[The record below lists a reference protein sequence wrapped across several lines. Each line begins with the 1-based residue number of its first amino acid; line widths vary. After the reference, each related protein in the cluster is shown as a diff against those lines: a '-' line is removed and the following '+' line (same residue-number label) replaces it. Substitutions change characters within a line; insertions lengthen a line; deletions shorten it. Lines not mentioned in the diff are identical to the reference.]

1 MHQRLYMSDDSRY
14 LRLGVDSRKKVV
26 ELFEKLIP
34 NILPGAFTPVC
45 RDDEREGRGL
55 ILHLDG
61 AGSKPIISYLC
72 YREFGEGGWF
82 KGLSQD
88 VLAMNIDDV
97 ITVAAQ
103 PTLFADYIAV
113 NPFQIPKDEVIVEL
127 AEGFRKTLE
136 LLSSYQK
143 SFRIAPAFAG
153 GETADLPDQVRTL
166 DVVGAL
172 FAALDLEKSPK
183 LNNIRAGDLIIGLR
197 SDGRAVYEHKEN
209 SGIMCNGISLAR
221 HVLLRREYYQ
231 RYPEIGE
238 PEIAEKYS
246 GRFSLDSF
254 IDELDMSVAEA
265 LLSPTRIYAPII
277 AEIITRNPEGI
288 KAMCHNTGGGL
299 AKIKRIGR
307 GVRYVKDN
315 LPELSPIFKLI
326 QREGKISWREM
337 YETFNMGIGLEIIV
351 EKGREDEIIQMAEKY
366 KVTAQVI
373 GKIESTENQA
383 NEVVIKSRHGIFIH

>member
-1 MHQRLYMSDDSRY
+1 MSGDSKY
-14 LRLGVDSRKKVV
+14 LRLGVDSKKKGL
-26 ELFEKLIP
+26 ELFESLIP

-72 YREFGEGGWF
+72 YREFEEWGWF

-97 ITVAAQ
+97 IKVAAQ
-103 PTLFADYIAV
+103 PILFADYIAV
-113 NPFQIPKDEVIVEL
+113 NPFRISKNEIIAEL
-127 AEGFRKTLE
+127 AEGFRKTFE
-136 LLSSYQK
+136 LLSNYQK
-143 SFRIAPAFAG
+143 NFRITPAFAG

-172 FAALDLEKSPK
+172 FAVFDLEKSPK
-183 LNNIRAGDLIIGLR
+183 LNNIKAGDLIVGLR
-197 SDGRAVYEHKEN
+197 SDGRAVYENREN

-221 HVLLRREYYQ
+221 HVLLKQEYY
-231 RYPEIGE
+231 RCYPEIGE

-254 IDELDMSVAEA
+254 IEELDMSLADA
-265 LLSPTRIYAPII
+265 LLSPTRIYAPIV
-277 AEIITRNPEGI
+277 AEIIMRGLEGI

-299 AKIKRIGR
+299 VKIKRIGK
-307 GVRYVKDN
+307 GIRYVKDN
-315 LPELSPIFKLI
+315 LPEPSPIFKLI
-326 QREGKISWREM
+326 QREGRVSWREM
-337 YETFNMGIGLEIIV
+337 YETFNMGIGFEIIV
-351 EKGREDEIIQMAEKY
+351 EKGHEDEIIQIAEKY
-366 KVTAQVI
+366 KVISQVV
-373 GKIESTENQA
+373 GRIESAEKST
-383 NEVVIKSRHGIFIH
+383 NELVIKSKHGTFIY